1 MEDSFN
7 KILFK
12 AKCIKPIIFKL
23 FFNLIKE
30 PIRDIAFHLTKSG
43 IESKH
48 YDIFNNIKC
57 ILNLHENK
65 FEDYY
70 IDDIFTDGIYI
81 GFNTI
86 NMVKILKGITV
97 KDKDITFCIKGT
109 PENFKFS
116 VEINGSC
123 NGCKLS
129 ADVDLIDIEPQQ
141 FNIPDLHEYPLI
153 IDINSKDLQT
163 IVSQLKTVSHQQ
175 SRSQDIEIMFYNNI
189 TS

>member
-48 YDIFNNIKC
+48 YDIFNNIQC

-70 IDDIFTDGIYI
+70 IDYIFTDPPFGSNLNYSEL
-81 GFNTI
+81 NSLPEPW
-86 NMVKILKGITV
+86 LKVITNNGHEA
-97 KDKDITFCIKGT
+97 I
-109 PENFKFS
+109 ENKAQGKT
-116 VEINGSC
+116 E
-123 NGCKLS
+123 
-129 ADVDLIDIEPQQ
+129 
-141 FNIPDLHEYPLI
+141 
-153 IDINSKDLQT
+153 QT
-163 IVSQLKTVSHQQ
+163 Y
-175 SRSQDIEIMFYNNI
+175 R
-189 TS
+189 